1 MGKLGLN
8 SGYIGSDQRL
18 TTNGVVGYDKYYLE
32 RRAGRFIP
40 ALDNYNPILTT
51 PNLYAYWDASFNVS
65 QVNTSVSSWVDR
77 TETFTLVSANNPTYT
92 ATINGFP
99 TITFDGTDD
108 YMRTLTTNFSI
119 GTNYTWFSVVRFKN
133 TSNTV
138 PIAFQPANAIV
149 YSFTQTSFENYAA
162 GSGLIHNNYTPNQ
175 PGLLMTK
182 NESGGSFIS
191 KYNGNQLNKSAANSI
206 NTNNVILGSYTVNG
220 SFIANFDIAELV
232 VFNRTLNSEEI
243 QSIEEYL
250 INRYGLIY

>member
-8 SGYIGSDQRL
+8 SGYIGSDQRI
-18 TTNGVVGYDKYYLE
+18 TTNGVVGYDKFYLE
-32 RRAGRFIP
+32 RKAGRFFPVVGIF
-40 ALDNYNPILTT
+40 NPIGFI

-108 YMRTLTTNFSI
+108 YMRTQTTNFSI

-138 PIAFQPANAIV
+138 PIAFQPANVIV
-149 YSFTQTSFENYAA
+149 YSFTNTTFQTFDGN
-162 GSGLIHNNYTPNQ
+162 GGLTHGNYTPDQ
-175 PGLLMTK
+175 PGLLMSK
-182 NESGGSFIS
+182 NESGGAFIS
-191 KYNGNQLNKSAANSI
+191 RYNGNQLNKGAGNSI
-206 NTNNVILGSYTVNG
+206 NNSDVILGAYQAG
-220 SFIANFDIAELV
+220 GGFIANFDIAELV
-232 VFNRTLNSEEI
+232 IFNRTLNSDEI
-243 QSIEEYL
+243 QSIEDYL